1 MDGNCRKIPAKKD
14 LVLETPF
21 QGRISKIGDNY
32 IKD

>member
-1 MDGNCRKIPAKKD
+1 MGISEKSLQKKD